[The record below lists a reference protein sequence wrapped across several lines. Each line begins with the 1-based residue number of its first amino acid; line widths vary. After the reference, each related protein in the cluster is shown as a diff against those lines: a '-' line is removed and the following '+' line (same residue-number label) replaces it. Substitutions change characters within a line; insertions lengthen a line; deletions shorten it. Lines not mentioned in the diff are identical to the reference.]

1 MAERFIDISLI
12 FYSMRFKEVYDIA
25 VPQKKREM
33 EKWNIFAANISRPI
47 SVLMT
52 IPLVN
57 TRIKPTTVTLWSVI
71 AAIIGAILL
80 SFGDSMGY
88 WIAGLCFLYLWNLLD
103 GVDGNLAR
111 CQNTCS
117 KRGELWDAFGGYAAL
132 VLTFISVSIAAYNDP
147 ETFFLFDRKWLLI
160 LGGLTSS
167 LSIFP
172 RLMLHKKMN
181 MGLGEEDSKKF
192 RDKKNFDLKQII
204 SLNIISATG
213 FMQVFIL
220 IGILTHTL
228 SLLISFYFVVY
239 LIIAIASLIQI
250 LK

>member
-1 MAERFIDISLI
+1 MT
-12 FYSMRFKEVYDIA
+12 YKEAYEIA
-25 VPQKKREM
+25 VPPKKREM
-33 EKWNIFAANISRPI
+33 EKWNLFAANFSRPI
-47 SVLMT
+47 SVVMT

-57 TRIKPTTVTLWSVI
+57 TKIKPITVTLWSVI
-71 AAIIGAILL
+71 AAIIGACLL
-80 SFGDSMGY
+80 SFGKSMEV
-88 WIAGLCFLYLWNLLD
+88 WIAGVFFLYLWNLLD

-117 KRGELWDAFGGYAAL
+117 KQGELWDAFGGYAAL
-132 VLTFISVSIAAYNDP
+132 ILTFIPVSIAAYNDVGR
-147 ETFFLFDRKWLLI
+147 FDLIEKHWLLI

-181 MGLGEEDSKKF
+181 IGIGDADSETF
-192 RDKKNFDLKQII
+192 RNKKNFGIAQII

-220 IGILTHTL
+220 ICILTHTL
-228 SLLISFYFVVY
+228 NVFVIAYFVIY
-239 LIIAIASLIQI
+239 FLITVVSLKK
-250 LK
+250 LLS